1 MIDLYF
7 SDFYA
12 IATTVLVVLC
22 LVLSVRSLTSQREP
36 RWGRV
41 ILSFIVLGT
50 LVSFLSAMRDAYA
63 TPDALFAMTSLQ
75 SSVCSIAGMLMFLG
89 GFLALF
95 LRKQRRNLFLGI
107 TILFVFKVVVIEASR
122 IAFLIGG

>member
-22 LVLSVRSLTSQREP
+22 LILSVRSLTSQREP

-50 LVSFLSAMRDAYA
+50 SVSFLSAMRDAYA

-95 LRKQRRNLFLGI
+95 LRKQRRTLFLGI